1 MPDERVVQEEAPG
14 LGLLGPRS
22 RHLLALEFGSKAQ
35 VDDPRLEW
43 RRPHARGRGRCTGG
57 MRNQKGTG

>member
-35 VDDPRLEW
+35 G
-43 RRPHARGRGRCTGG
+43 RRPAPGEAKAARSRAGQCTGR

>member
-14 LGLLGPRS
+14 LGLLGPRT

-35 VDDPRLEW
+35 FDDP
-43 RRPHARGRGRCTGG
+43 PGVAKAARSRAGQCTGR
-57 MRNQKGTG
+57 MRNQKEMG